1 MLTFSSPS
9 GDQACSCEVNRVIYH
24 AMKRTPRVLEKIM
37 GFASASAPRQAR
49 CGADVDDCHTGLD
62 CSRRPFAEP
71 PCRVMG
77 TPVAASIRA
86 IRFRSR
92 RFSRLAAHHRRDKP
106 VHIPDS
112 RRQDTNLGGL
122 CKLPRPGGR
131 CEDKQALRDRV
142 VNFGP
147 SADIPSSPLTPRSEL
162 IARTSPSIWV
172 NAARGDEHA
181 RQ

>member
-1 MLTFSSPS
+1 MQGHGHAGRRLNPRNTF
-9 GDQACSCEVNRVIYH
+9 QIEA
-24 AMKRTPRVLEKIM
+24 L
-37 GFASASAPRQAR
+37 
-49 CGADVDDCHTGLD
+49 
-62 CSRRPFAEP
+62 
-71 PCRVMG
+71 
-77 TPVAASIRA
+77 
-86 IRFRSR
+86 
-92 RFSRLAAHHRRDKP
+92 FSHRRDKP